1 MMFGMVLKEKI
12 EKDENGNDVRKS
24 EKIKSREG
32 QSVKLVELLD
42 EAKERALKTFEERM
56 KQKD

>member
-12 EKDENGNDVRKS
+12 EKDEHGNDVKKS

-42 EAKERALKTFEERM
+42 EAKDRALKTFEERM
-56 KQKD
+56 K

>member
-1 MMFGMVLKEKI
+1 MFGMVLKEKI

-56 KQKD
+56 K

>member
-12 EKDENGNDVRKS
+12 EKDENGNDVKRS

-42 EAKERALKTFEERM
+42 EAKERA
-56 KQKD
+56 

>member
-1 MMFGMVLKEKI
+1 MFGMVLKEKI

>member
-1 MMFGMVLKEKI
+1 MFGMVLKEKI

-32 QSVKLVELLD
+32 
-42 EAKERALKTFEERM
+42 
-56 KQKD
+56 

>member
-1 MMFGMVLKEKI
+1 MFGMVLKEKI
-12 EKDENGNDVRKS
+12 EKDENGNDDRKS

>member
-56 KQKD
+56 K

>member
-12 EKDENGNDVRKS
+12 EKDENGNDVKKS

-32 QSVKLVELLD
+32 
-42 EAKERALKTFEERM
+42 
-56 KQKD
+56 

>member
-12 EKDENGNDVRKS
+12 EKDENGNEVRKS

-56 KQKD
+56 K

>member
-12 EKDENGNDVRKS
+12 EKDEQGNEVRKS

-32 QSVKLVELLD
+32 
-42 EAKERALKTFEERM
+42 
-56 KQKD
+56 